1 MMCRCV
7 SCTVSAARVALARP
21 MQLLRVGKVRM
32 AIVVLETLLRSARHK
47 PTPPKPPAR
56 AGKARAGA

>member
-32 AIVVLETLLRSARHK
+32 AIAVLETLLRAGRHK
-47 PTPPKPPAR
+47 PTR
-56 AGKARAGA
+56 AGKTGARP